1 MVSTA
6 KAVVKL
12 EKVLLA
18 QSVKIIEGG
27 KFVIP
32 AQMRRAMGIGRGDT
46 VVVEL
51 LPEGELRV
59 RSLAAAI
66 KKAQAIV
73 GQSIS
78 RNRSLA
84 NELMRERKE
93 EADRELRAT
102 SSTRPRSYVFCRL
115 SQARIES
122 LRPCPTRGLELL
134 TSRKS
139 SRSSLRQA
147 LRKRLLTP

>member
-1 MVSTA
+1 
-6 KAVVKL
+6 L

-93 EADRELRAT
+93 EADRE
-102 SSTRPRSYVFCRL
+102 
-115 SQARIES
+115 
-122 LRPCPTRGLELL
+122 
-134 TSRKS
+134 
-139 SRSSLRQA
+139 
-147 LRKRLLTP
+147 

>member
-1 MVSTA
+1 MS
-6 KAVVKL
+6 
-12 EKVLLA
+12 

-32 AQMRRAMGIGRGDT
+32 AQMRRAMGIGRGDV

-84 NELMRERKE
+84 SELMRERKE
-93 EADRELRAT
+93 EADRE
-102 SSTRPRSYVFCRL
+102 
-115 SQARIES
+115 
-122 LRPCPTRGLELL
+122 
-134 TSRKS
+134 
-139 SRSSLRQA
+139 
-147 LRKRLLTP
+147 

>member
-1 MVSTA
+1 MVWTA
-6 KAVVKL
+6 QLVLELEAVR
-12 EKVLLA
+12 LA

-32 AQMRRAMGIGRGDT
+32 AHMRKAMGIARGDT

-59 RSLAAAI
+59 RSLSAAI

-73 GQSIS
+73 GRSIGP
-78 RNRSLA
+78 NRSLA

-93 EADRELRAT
+93 EADRE
-102 SSTRPRSYVFCRL
+102 
-115 SQARIES
+115 
-122 LRPCPTRGLELL
+122 
-134 TSRKS
+134 
-139 SRSSLRQA
+139 
-147 LRKRLLTP
+147 

>member
-1 MVSTA
+1 
-6 KAVVKL
+6 L
-12 EKVLLA
+12 EKVQLA

-32 AQMRRAMGIGRGDT
+32 AQMRRAMGIARGDT

-66 KKAQAIV
+66 RKAQSIV

-78 RNRSLA
+78 PDRSLA

-93 EADRELRAT
+93 EADRE
-102 SSTRPRSYVFCRL
+102 
-115 SQARIES
+115 
-122 LRPCPTRGLELL
+122 
-134 TSRKS
+134 
-139 SRSSLRQA
+139 
-147 LRKRLLTP
+147 

>member
-1 MVSTA
+1 
-6 KAVVKL
+6 VVLIASQALKPQ
-12 EKVLLA
+12 KVHLA

-84 NELMRERKE
+84 SELMRERKE
-93 EADRELRAT
+93 EADRE
-102 SSTRPRSYVFCRL
+102 
-115 SQARIES
+115 
-122 LRPCPTRGLELL
+122 
-134 TSRKS
+134 
-139 SRSSLRQA
+139 
-147 LRKRLLTP
+147 

>member
-1 MVSTA
+1 
-6 KAVVKL
+6 
-12 EKVLLA
+12 LA

-84 NELMRERKE
+84 SELMRERKE
-93 EADRELRAT
+93 EADRE
-102 SSTRPRSYVFCRL
+102 
-115 SQARIES
+115 
-122 LRPCPTRGLELL
+122 
-134 TSRKS
+134 
-139 SRSSLRQA
+139 
-147 LRKRLLTP
+147 